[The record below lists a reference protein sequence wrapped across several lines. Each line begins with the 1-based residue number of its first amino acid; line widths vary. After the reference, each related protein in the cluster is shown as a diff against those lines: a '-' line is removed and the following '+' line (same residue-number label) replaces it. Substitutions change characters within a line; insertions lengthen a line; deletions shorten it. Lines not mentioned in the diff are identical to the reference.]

1 VIWHL
6 SQFNPVVVPTPTVVY
21 DGIPNK
27 QENPLSNE
35 LILGNMNTALVVTK
49 PEYNLMLKNI
59 QDRMPA
65 VTRDTSNFHKSHSQ
79 FMSVTLD
86 VTAITPIRSIKHTL
100 AEIDRTKSALQEAYI
115 GLRKKQVELKKKD
128 RELESCTDPLD
139 RELLEIEIL
148 ELNSHL
154 EGTQNHVNGALRKM
168 NFMVNQH
175 KQLLEAVGKNEI
187 TEEDYE
193 REESKY
199 HIMTC
204 MKQALN
210 AARSRNGMIDE
221 GNLIYLFDLGI
232 NAAQAQAE
240 VFAYLNMENQ
250 LISNGNAP
258 THEMTIR
265 WLEACADKW
274 QQDPATFAARR
285 GFSVFDRS
293 SLTNSPALEMAPDP
307 EQKAA

>member
-1 VIWHL
+1 M
-6 SQFNPVVVPTPTVVY
+6 
-21 DGIPNK
+21 
-27 QENPLSNE
+27 SND
-35 LILGNMNTALVVTK
+35 LIIRNMQTALEVKK

-59 QDRMPA
+59 DDRLPA
-65 VTRDTSNFHKSHSQ
+65 VQRDTSNFHKSHSQ
-79 FMSVTLD
+79 FMQVTLD

-100 AEIDRTKSALQEAYI
+100 AEIDRTRAALQEAYI
-115 GLRKKQVELKKKD
+115 NMRKKQVELKKKQD
-128 RELESCTDPLD
+128 QLENPKEPLD
-139 RELLEIEIL
+139 QFAKELLEIEIL
-148 ELNSHL
+148 ELQGQL
-154 EGTQNHVNGALRKM
+154 EGTQNHVNGAIRKM

-175 KQLLEAVGKNEI
+175 KQLLEAVGKDEI

-193 REESKY
+193 REESRY

-250 LISNGNAP
+250 LISQGQAP
-258 THEMTIR
+258 THEMTMR

-274 QQDPATFAARR
+274 EKDPETFAKRR
-285 GFSVFDRS
+285 GFSIFDRS
-293 SLTNSPALEMAPDP
+293 SLTNSPLLEQAPP
-307 EQKAA
+307 PQEKVA

>member
-1 VIWHL
+1 M
-6 SQFNPVVVPTPTVVY
+6 SQ
-21 DGIPNK
+21 D
-27 QENPLSNE
+27 
-35 LILGNMNTALVVTK
+35 LIIKDIQNTLPAVK

-65 VTRDTSNFHKSHSQ
+65 VHRDTSNFHKSHSQ

-100 AEIDRTKSALQEAYI
+100 AEIDRTRSALQEAYI
-115 GLRKKQVELKKKD
+115 NVRKKQVELKQKERD
-128 RELESCTDPLD
+128 LLNATDPLD
-139 RELLEIEIL
+139 REMLEVEIM
-148 ELNSHL
+148 EITTHL

-175 KQLLEAVGKNEI
+175 KQLLEAVGKDEI

-193 REESKY
+193 REESRY

-240 VFAYLNMENQ
+240 VYAYLNAENQ
-250 LISNGNAP
+250 LISNGQAP
-258 THEMTIR
+258 THEMTMR
-265 WLEACADKW
+265 WLEACADTW
-274 QQDPATFAARR
+274 EGDPAKFAARR

-293 SLTNSPALEMAPDP
+293 SLTNSPMLEMAPDP
-307 EQKAA
+307 DEEAA

>member
-1 VIWHL
+1 
-6 SQFNPVVVPTPTVVY
+6 
-21 DGIPNK
+21 
-27 QENPLSNE
+27 LSNE

-115 GLRKKQVELKKKD
+115 GLRKKQNELKKKERD
-128 RELESCTDPLD
+128 LEASTDPLD

-193 REESKY
+193 KEEARY

-258 THEMTIR
+258 THEMTMR

>member
-1 VIWHL
+1 M
-6 SQFNPVVVPTPTVVY
+6 VVY
-21 DGIPNK
+21 DGIPHK
-27 QENPLSNE
+27 QEKPLSNE

-115 GLRKKQVELKKKD
+115 GLRKKQVELKKKERD
-128 RELESCTDPLD
+128 LEASTDPLD
-139 RELLEIEIL
+139 RELFEIEIL

-193 REESKY
+193 KEESRY

-210 AARSRNGMIDE
+210 AARSRSGMIDE

-250 LISNGNAP
+250 LISSGTAP
-258 THEMTIR
+258 THEMTLR
-265 WLEACADKW
+265 WLEACANKW
-274 QQDPATFAARR
+274 EKDPEVFAARR
-285 GFSVFDRS
+285 GFSVFDPT
-293 SLTNSPALEMAPDP
+293 SLTNTPQLEN
-307 EQKAA
+307 K